1 MSVAVGSDSLGSGE
15 VARAI
20 ALPAHLPEKFPV
32 LIERLYAVV
41 QSVGNQNLSGA
52 RQRDV
57 GGEIELA
64 VSRAPASPAQQTLSS
79 APIDDDL
86 LSHRVGDVEPVSRLV
101 PGERNRTFEHA
112 IRNRAHHLSAAINQE
127 DLVDERVC
135 HEGASVALR

>member
-1 MSVAVGSDSLGSGE
+1 HVEMSVAVGSDSLGSGE

-32 LIERLYAVV
+32 LIERLHAVV

-52 RQRDV
+52 GQRDV

-64 VSRAPASPAQQTLSS
+64 VSRAPASPAQQTLPS

-86 LSHRVGDVEPVSRLV
+86 LSYCVGDGEPVARRC
-101 PGERNRTFEHA
+101 PGEPNRTVA
-112 IRNRAHHLSAAINQE
+112 GVIRNR
-127 DLVDERVC
+127 
-135 HEGASVALR
+135 